1 MKTILI
7 LAALA
12 GLNSCSLSFNPDGS
26 KEVTLDAIAAAGIIH
41 QIIASK

>member
-12 GLNSCSLSFNPDGS
+12 GLNSCSVSFNPDGYKS
-26 KEVTLDAIAAAGIIH
+26 VTLDAITTAGIIT
-41 QIIASK
+41 QIIATK

>member
-12 GLNSCSLSFNPDGS
+12 GLTSCQITLEPDGS
-26 KEVTLDAIAAAGIIH
+26 KSSTVDAPTAIRVLEILAT
-41 QIIASK
+41 K

>member
-7 LAALA
+7 LATSV
-12 GLNSCSLSFNPDGS
+12 GLTSCSVAFNPDGS
-26 KEVTLDAIAAAGIIH
+26 KSVTLDAIAAAGIIH